1 MKKKN
6 YEIKFEGMVVG
17 TKFSAAMIH
26 LVTSSADRSFM
37 VPLETGEDF
46 VPAIAKLA
54 AHAVYLCDDTIPP
67 CTKLVYNQHMKRIS
81 AEIREDLE
89 KLGDLTQYVIE
100 DPIDRKICEKF
111 ASH

>member
-1 MKKKN
+1 MKKKTFTFN
-6 YEIKFEGMVVG
+6 FEGMVCG
-17 TKFSAAMIH
+17 SKYSAAMIH
-26 LVTSSADRSFM
+26 LTTNRVDQSFM
-37 VPLETGEDF
+37 VPLETGEDYITG
-46 VPAIAKLA
+46 IAKLA
-54 AHAVYLCDDTIPP
+54 AHGVYLYDDGIPNLKP
-67 CTKLVYNQHMKRIS
+67 LYKYYMKRIS